1 MLTLIRVSKTL
12 LEDWFHT
19 IEAFYEKLYIPGLFK
34 ISYNRA
40 IYLAIILDI

>member
-1 MLTLIRVSKTL
+1 MLTIIRVSKTL

-19 IEAFYEKLYIPGLFK
+19 IEAFLESNLQGLFK